1 MKKNLCMLLL
11 VILFSFSTKSQT
23 WSELFEQKKTQ
34 EKYLLLQLGAL
45 KVQSGLLE
53 DAAQIFQSGL
63 GLVGA
68 WKDRELLAHRN
79 FFEEWRKVGPKSAQ
93 VLTRIS
99 VEGLLPDQIG
109 KRIRYSRTH
118 WQSKELEAE
127 FWESF
132 SALHLELQRRCLRL
146 GDTFSLLGSDKLEME
161 DAQRAE
167 LLADLEQE
175 LLKLSTDL
183 NRLQLMGDM
192 QLKHREFENSILESP
207 NGQTNSSQ

>member
-1 MKKNLCMLLL
+1 MLLIG
-11 VILFSFSTKSQT
+11 ILCSLSAKSQT

-34 EKYLLLQLGAL
+34 EKYLLLQLVAL

-53 DAAQIFQSGL
+53 DATQIFQSGL
-63 GLVGA
+63 GLIGA
-68 WKDRELLAHRN
+68 WKDGEFLGHQN
-79 FFEEWRKVGPKSAQ
+79 FFEEWSRVGPKSAQ

-99 VEGLLPDQIG
+99 DEGLLPDQVG

-118 WQSKELEAE
+118 WKSRGLEAE

-146 GDTFSLLGSDKLEME
+146 GDAFSLLGSDKLEIE
-161 DAQRAE
+161 DAERAE
-167 LLADLEQE
+167 LLVDLEQG
-175 LLKLSTDL
+175 LFKLSTDL

-192 QLKHREFENSILESP
+192 HLKQREFENSILESL
-207 NGQTNSSQ
+207 NEQTNSSQ